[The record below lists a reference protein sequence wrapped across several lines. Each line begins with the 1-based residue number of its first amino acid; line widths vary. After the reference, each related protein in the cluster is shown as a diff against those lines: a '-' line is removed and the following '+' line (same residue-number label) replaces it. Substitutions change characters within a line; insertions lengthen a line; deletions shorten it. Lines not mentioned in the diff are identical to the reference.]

1 MKIFKIYRRNED
13 GDKNFFRKIV
23 YGMCTSLNDSLSI
36 LLKTIMSAWGK
47 GITQIR

>member
-1 MKIFKIYRRNED
+1 MKICKIHRRNED
-13 GDKNFFRKIV
+13 GDKNFFKKIV
-23 YGMCTSLNDSLSI
+23 HGLCTSLNNSLSI